1 MKICPNCNIE
11 YPDQFSECRICHR
24 MLVADIETEPKSKLR
39 YTFPIWL
46 AITLGAILYIV
57 AKRGDMEAG
66 ELINAIIIVVIWAV
80 LAGVVY
86 WGWRKFTN

>member
-1 MKICPNCNIE
+1 MKICPNCDIK

-24 MLVADIETEPKSKLR
+24 MLVADIETQPKSKPK

-57 AKRGDMEAG
+57 AKRGNMEVS
-66 ELINAIIIVVIWAV
+66 EFVNSIILVIIWAV

-86 WGWRKFTN
+86 WVWRKITM

>member
-1 MKICPNCNIE
+1 
-11 YPDQFSECRICHR
+11 

-57 AKRGDMEAG
+57 AKRGDMEVG
-66 ELINAIIIVVIWAV
+66 ELINATIIVVIWAV

-86 WGWRKFTN
+86 WVWRKFTM